1 MLQRIQSLW
10 LLLASACSFATLK
23 LPFYM
28 GIDKTGI
35 PNSPLEATDSL
46 ELLVPTIALG
56 VLSLLTIFLFK
67 NRSLQIRF
75 IILGILLE
83 AVLLFLYYNQMQ
95 SYTDG
100 QLVLT
105 SIIHVFVF
113 IFLILGL
120 RGVLRDN
127 KIIKESNR
135 LR

>member
-35 PNSPLEATDSL
+35 PNSTLEATDSL